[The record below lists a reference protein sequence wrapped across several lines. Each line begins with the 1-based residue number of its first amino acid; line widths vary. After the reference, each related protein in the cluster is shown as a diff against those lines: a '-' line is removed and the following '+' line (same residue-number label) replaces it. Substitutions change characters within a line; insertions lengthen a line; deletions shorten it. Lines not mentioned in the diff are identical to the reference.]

1 MGIDKAIYEN
11 TEKVLERFPSSW
23 HKNYYQ
29 NKEDLVFNHEKNSSD
44 FRFADYNNEENIIT
58 VYGNNYEAIYH
69 ELFHMAFRDREKV
82 NKLFT
87 NNTLFGNGVC
97 FRNRDNKQKYL
108 EGFVEGFAEYLSR
121 FCTNAYGHTIEF
133 FFVDLLIAIYG
144 EEILEYSLKND
155 PEGFIT
161 DERFHN
167 IMGIGANLDSYT
179 YAADEIKIMLNFREL
194 LDTSI
199 DNDSSNCHLI
209 LNHMRKIM
217 ELYNSSIINSFNSLI
232 EEFRACNNPKISKI
246 AYIDKLALLLED
258 STYEVAFGFKNIS
271 PDVGKSLQ
279 KSLDQFK

>member
-1 MGIDKAIYEN
+1 MVIESKIYDTVER
-11 TEKVLERFPSSW
+11 VLAKYPDSW
-23 HKNYYQ
+23 SVNYYK
-29 NKEDLVFNHEKNSSD
+29 NKEDVVFKYDKNKSN
-44 FRFADYNNEENIIT
+44 FRFADYDNEENIIT

-87 NNTLFGNGVC
+87 NDTLFGNGVC
-97 FRNRDNKQKYL
+97 FRNRENNQKYL
-108 EGFVEGFAEYLSR
+108 VGIVEGFAEYLSR

-133 FFVDLLIAIYG
+133 FFVDLLTSIYG

-155 PEGFIT
+155 PEGFIM

-194 LDTSI
+194 LDTSMK
-199 DNDSSNCHLI
+199 NDSSNCHLI
-209 LNHMRKIM
+209 LNHIRKIM

-232 EEFRACNNPKISKI
+232 EEFRACSNPQISKT

-258 STYEVAFGFKNIS
+258 SNYEIAFGFKNIGS
-271 PDVGKSLQ
+271 DVGKSLQ
-279 KSLDQFK
+279 KSLDEFK

>member
-1 MGIDKAIYEN
+1 MVIESKIYDTVER
-11 TEKVLERFPSSW
+11 VLAKYPDSW
-23 HKNYYQ
+23 SVNYYK
-29 NKEDLVFNHEKNSSD
+29 NKEDVVFKYEKNKSN
-44 FRFADYNNEENIIT
+44 FRFADYDNEENIIT

-87 NNTLFGNGVC
+87 NDTLFGNGVC
-97 FRNRDNKQKYL
+97 FRNRENNQKYL
-108 EGFVEGFAEYLSR
+108 VGIVEGFAEYLSR

-133 FFVDLLIAIYG
+133 FFVDLLTSIYG

-155 PEGFIT
+155 PEGFIM

-167 IMGIGANLDSYT
+167 IMGIGSNLDSYN

-194 LDTSI
+194 LDTSME
-199 DNDSSNCHLI
+199 NDSSNCHLI
-209 LNHMRKIM
+209 LNHIRKIM

-258 STYEVAFGFKNIS
+258 SNYEIAFGFKNIG

-279 KSLDQFK
+279 KSLDEFK